1 MTNRFI
7 FLHGAFQSP
16 FSWRIPKDFSGY
28 VHCVDC
34 STLELF
40 QRDLDEVL
48 RDIEGEDG
56 RIVVV
61 ATSLGCI
68 HGIRLANQAARSC
81 AYPTTL
87 VFCAV
92 PGMITRVWQTTLL
105 TKILASLN
113 FLRWLPFPKCLA
125 RKIWTTSAH
134 RENLNLLSADI
145 CEDELLLECVPTHVI
160 FTYFDFLA
168 GTKKRQ
174 KAWVQLRS
182 KSTLL
187 SQATLFTHYPYI
199 FDRKRF
205 WKYIEN
211 LGAEDA

>member
-1 MTNRFI
+1 MINRFI

-16 FSWRIPKDFSGY
+16 YSWRIPRDFPGY

-40 QRDLDEVL
+40 QRDLDKVL

-68 HGIRLANQAARSC
+68 HGIRLANQAVSNSTS
-81 AYPTTL
+81 PTTL

-92 PGMITRVWQTTLL
+92 PGMVTRAWQTILL
-105 TKILASLN
+105 TKVLTSLN
-113 FLRWLPFPKCLA
+113 FLRWLPFPKWLA
-125 RKIWTTSAH
+125 RKIWTTPEH

-145 CEDELLLECVPTHVI
+145 REDDLLLECIPTHII
-160 FTYFDFLA
+160 FTFFDFLA

-174 KAWVQLRS
+174 KAWVQVRS

-187 SQATLFTHYPYI
+187 SQVTLFTHYPYI
-199 FDRKRF
+199 FDRRRF
-205 WKYIEN
+205 WKYLEKMST
-211 LGAEDA
+211 EDV